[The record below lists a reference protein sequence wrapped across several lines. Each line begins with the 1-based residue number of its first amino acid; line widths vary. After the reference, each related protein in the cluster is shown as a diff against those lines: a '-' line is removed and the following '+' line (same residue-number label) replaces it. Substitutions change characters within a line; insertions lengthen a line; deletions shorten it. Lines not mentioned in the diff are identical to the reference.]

1 MSSNF
6 TFSVGLILQYL
17 IVTETEN
24 KQLLDEV
31 EHDIMNYPN
40 RGLCYLPQP
49 LALADNTDS
58 RF

>member
-24 KQLLDEV
+24 KQLLHEV

-49 LALADNTDS
+49 LASADNTDM